1 MKQWTDTVL
10 TVGGIKEFKF
20 HYVQMK
26 QIFEEGAMETFL
38 GFKFH
43 YVQMKQFVVHLK
55 YYIFYHV

>member
-26 QIFEEGAMETFL
+26 PRNRGTIGNIK
-38 GFKFH
+38 KF
-43 YVQMKQFVVHLK
+43 V
-55 YYIFYHV
+55 